1 MYLGHGRDAVGSA
14 LVEVLESQGGVDTWG
29 NILVRWDQDMR
40 EWLRGH
46 GVRPPRHRLQLRA
59 LNLGADGK
67 AWHANFPTVAN
78 CWKGA
83 EVRLLIAFA
92 ARLTLAASG
101 TGLRSQLVATC
112 LWGLADFLHVL
123 DIGDRHLSS
132 EHAARAAYAGRAYLQ
147 CYHHL
152 AALALEAGERRWKMR
167 PKHHYFWHMVRAS
180 AWHPH
185 AWSCFRFHVCLAHV
199 PLAGASAHVCPAHAK
214 VQSVG
219 EHGVNPRF
227 EHCFAQEDFVGVV
240 AKLVRN
246 SQNTADMLQP
256 VQRHLVGCAV
266 KWARAA
272 RRLEQGRWG

>member
-1 MYLGHGRDAVGSA
+1 MPGACAPRSPFRAIEGWHLLLNLEDLLHNVYLGHGRDAVGSA
-14 LVEVLESQGGVDTWG
+14 LVEVLECQGGADTWG
-29 NILVRWDQDMR
+29 NILARWDRDFR

-46 GVRPPRHRLQLRA
+46 GVRPPRHWLQLRA

-67 AWHANFPTVAN
+67 AWRANFPTVAN

-83 EVRLLIAFA
+83 EVRLLIAFV
-92 ARLTLAASG
+92 ARVTLAASG

-185 AWSCFRFHVCLAHV
+185 ADIHTHTQIDTYK
-199 PLAGASAHVCPAHAK
+199 HI
-214 VQSVG
+214 
-219 EHGVNPRF
+219 NP
-227 EHCFAQEDFVGVV
+227 HTC
-240 AKLVRN
+240 
-246 SQNTADMLQP
+246 T
-256 VQRHLVGCAV
+256 
-266 KWARAA
+266 
-272 RRLEQGRWG
+272 